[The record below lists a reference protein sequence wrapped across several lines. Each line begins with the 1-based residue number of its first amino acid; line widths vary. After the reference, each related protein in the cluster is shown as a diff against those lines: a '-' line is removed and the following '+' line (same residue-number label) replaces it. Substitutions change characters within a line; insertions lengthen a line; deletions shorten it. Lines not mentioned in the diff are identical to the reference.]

1 LCPLSYILALTAMV
15 TTPVTY
21 VAPAREVSILI
32 GTLMGT
38 RWLAEGEAGR
48 RIPGAVAIVA
58 GLAAL
63 SAG

>member
-1 LCPLSYILALTAMV
+1 LTFIALALLLAAG
-15 TTPVTY
+15 
-21 VAPAREVSILI
+21 VAHAGWNYI
-32 GTLMGT
+32 GTLMGS

-48 RIPGAVAIVA
+48 RIPGTVAIVA

>member
-1 LCPLSYILALTAMV
+1 MTLLALALLLAAGGAHAGWN
-15 TTPVTY
+15 Y
-21 VAPAREVSILI
+21 I
-32 GTLMGT
+32 GTLMGS
-38 RWLAEGEAGR
+38 RWLAEGEASR